1 MTSPLPTSP
10 AMEQLVGDLLRT
22 LPPHYWADVSKR
34 VQLIRREQDHLSLE
48 SVDRG
53 TSYTRPDPAQTSV
66 FDLTAFRAARCEAH
80 DPTDPEAA

>member
-10 AMEQLVGDLLRT
+10 AMQQLVGDLLRT
-22 LPPHYWADVSKR
+22 LPPHYWADVSRR
-34 VQLIRREQDHLSLE
+34 VALIRREQDHATIE
-48 SVDRG
+48 SMSGSR
-53 TSYTRPDPAQTSV
+53 TLPDPAQTSV

>member
-22 LPPHYWADVSKR
+22 LPPHHWADVSRR
-34 VQLIRREQDHLSLE
+34 VALIRREQDHLSIE
-48 SVDRG
+48 SVDRV
-53 TSYTRPDPAQTSV
+53 TSTTHPDPAQTTV
-66 FDLTAFRAARCEAH
+66 FDLTAFRAARVEAH